1 MAQAAAQKNK
11 GRVQVQ
17 PVTVE
22 AHARY
27 IRISPRKMRLVTDV
41 VRGTWALEALT
52 QLQFTSKKG
61 ARFAI
66 TLIRS
71 AIANAEN
78 NNKLKPQDLFIK
90 SISCDSGP
98 KLKRMTPKAQGRATE
113 IRRPTTHIHVVLEER
128 KSNRKVAHFDARRRP
143 AKDEDLLKPSKP
155 EGDEVEGH
163 AADEGAGKRIQ
174 HSEVDKTGR
183 QVKANKITQK
193 RRLFNRKSG
202 V

>member
-1 MAQAAAQKNK
+1 MAQVATQQNK
-11 GRVQVQ
+11 GKTAVAV

-66 TLIRS
+66 NLLRS

-78 NNKLKPQDLFIK
+78 NNKLKVQDLFIK
-90 SISCDSGP
+90 TISCDSGP
-98 KLKRMTPKAQGRATE
+98 KLKRMMPKAQGRATE
-113 IRRPTTHIHVVLEER
+113 IRRPTTHIHIVLEER
-128 KSNRKVAHFDARRRP
+128 KSNRKVAHFDAGRRT
-143 AKDEDLLKPSKP
+143 AKDETLIKEPKPAGEDAAKTDAQST
-155 EGDEVEGH
+155 H
-163 AADEGAGKRIQ
+163 AIQ
-174 HSEVDKTGR
+174 HSETDKTGR
-183 QVKANKITQK
+183 QVKQNKVTQK
-193 RRLFNRKSG
+193 RRMFNRKSG